1 MQDELNCLC
10 KTYIALQACEEYNYG
25 ITMLNLYLYLP
36 NYYYYYYYL
45 LIYCLEMI
53 NKQRAEQQQQHQLL
67 LRFVLFVQV
76 PKI

>member
-10 KTYIALQACEEYNYG
+10 KTYIALQSCEEYNYG
-25 ITMLNLYLYLP
+25 ITMLHLYLYLP
-36 NYYYYYYYL
+36 NYL
-45 LIYCLEMI
+45 LIYCLKMI
-53 NKQRAEQQQQHQLL
+53 NKQRAEQQQQYQLL